1 MAAKLHNW
9 HRRIGLLAATF
20 IVFLVITGIALQHSD
35 DFSLNTQYLS
45 NTWLLKYYGIK
56 PNPITTYQLGN
67 QTISHAGETIYLS
80 GKPIIDEI
88 SSIHGAIT
96 NATDSNNEIII
107 ATSNSLIVIDEIG
120 NLIDEI
126 TTQDGL
132 QESPIGIALSK
143 NNTTVVRGINTY
155 WESFGDFT
163 SWKKLQGPH
172 PFWAAPSITLPALR
186 QVIESHDMSKQIN
199 LERFLLDAHS
209 GRFFGKYGIYVIDI
223 AAILLLILSV
233 TGIWLWVVRR

>member
-1 MAAKLHNW
+1 MAAKLHTW

-35 DFSLNTQYLS
+35 DFNLNTQYLS
-45 NTWLLKYYGIK
+45 NSWLLKYYGIK

-67 QTISHAGETIYLS
+67 QTISHAGDTIYLS
-80 GKPIIDEI
+80 GKPVANEI
-88 SSIHGAIT
+88 SAIHGAVKH
-96 NATDSNNEIII
+96 TDLPTNEIII
-107 ATSNSLIVIDEIG
+107 ATSSSLIIITSKGDI
-120 NLIDEI
+120 IDEI

-132 QESPIGIALSK
+132 QEAPIGIALSK

-155 WESFGDFT
+155 WESVDDL
-163 SWKKLQGPH
+163 SVWQKLQGPH
-172 PFWAAPSITLPALR
+172 PHWVAPAITLPALK

-223 AAILLLILSV
+223 AAILLLILSI
-233 TGIWLWVVRR
+233 TGIWLWAVRR

>member
-1 MAAKLHNW
+1 MAAKLHKW
-9 HRRIGLLAATF
+9 HRRIGLLATTF
-20 IVFLVITGIALQHSD
+20 IIFLVITGIALQHSD
-35 DFSLNTQYLS
+35 DFNLNNQYLTNS
-45 NTWLLKYYGIK
+45 WLLKYYGIK

-67 QTISHAGETIYLS
+67 KTISHAGETVYLS
-80 GKPIIDEI
+80 GRPIAHEV
-88 SSIHGAIT
+88 SAIHGAIKP
-96 NATDSNNEIII
+96 AADAHSEIII
-107 ATSNSLIVIDEIG
+107 ATSSSLIVIDDKG

-143 NNTTVVRGINTY
+143 NNTAVVRGINTY
-155 WESFGDFT
+155 WESLGDLT
-163 SWKKLQGPH
+163 RWQKLQGPH
-172 PFWAAPSITLPALR
+172 PHWVAPAITLPALK
-186 QVIESHDMSKQIN
+186 QVIESDDMSRQIN

-209 GRFFGKYGIYVIDI
+209 GRFFGKYGIYIIDV